1 MPPSWL
7 AWAAEVT
14 DVPIVRLSPWRH
26 RHTEVSTPSC
36 VGLRHDLV
44 LLGQPNGAVLVFER
58 ASGSLHRAFWLD
70 DSGDAVTALTA
81 SSDLLLV
88 GHSSGAVRLWSLSS
102 EKIRATAPLHAVA
115 DLHSSL
121 HRAAVRHVRFLPSS
135 TSTLAVSCDEAG
147 VAQLLKYE
155 GLTAYDQWSLRRR
168 RLLDGSSGPITAA
181 EAVTPPAFRTAAAG
195 AGVRAAASGSRV
207 DTNATLL
214 LVCTHRL
221 CMVIQITP
229 IVRLLHRVPMPPALQ
244 AEPLCA
250 WRRAWH
256 PPLDPA
262 SALER
267 SRLTGTSLPACWR
280 GGGDESLTSKSLTSR
295 RVGPFPA
302 AFVLSAG
309 ASLDLWSADDGR
321 AGEGP
326 AFRLAA
332 SVPLCSPARA
342 LSWLCC
348 GALLLLHRDGSLR
361 VYEEEPAE
369 DGGKAAIRFLEE
381 VPRVRVRAHVELS
394 HGAVTFAADEESLV
408 LLNVPAAGV
417 RASGAAESDSE
428 GPSLLPNT
436 APLVVRLQAWREQ
449 VSGLLRRGK
458 GRAALAS
465 LLRMLAHHRSKGL
478 LELAE
483 EAGSLCDVVSS
494 TGVSFLRAE
503 AAAVDLAAGEPTP
516 PHLAEACA
524 VAIEAAL
531 CAGTGPLHDLFRG
544 VAAEASPPGLPLVL
558 IDAAVPYALS
568 GALPVSAID
577 AAARQRESAID
588 GGGALD
594 LLLRALRL
602 GLASLHGASSSESA
616 EAAVQAFMASAAD
629 VCQRG
634 SDGSLD
640 ATARSLWS
648 RLLDALFPPDGP
660 LPQSH
665 LRRQCLRSIFSRRAA
680 AASLDDLLRT
690 ASVAGASLDD
700 FRSALV
706 EALTILRDQQGVL
719 LAATEL
725 QQHSLLAS
733 MESHRQQ
740 VVCGTSGWCC
750 PSGALDS
757 EVTPSAIVSTGSS
770 DGPIPSVATWSAYPS
785 TRDWQRRASGQHSR
799 RTGKTKTVPSNAV
812 LPASPE
818 VAKPLNLRW
827 S

>member
-1 MPPSWL
+1 MPPNWL

-14 DVPIVRLSPWRH
+14 DVPIVRLLPW

-44 LLGQPNGAVLVFER
+44 LLGQPSGAVLVFER
-58 ASGSLHRAFWLD
+58 ASGSLHRAFRLD

-102 EKIRATAPLHAVA
+102 ENVGATAALHAVA

-135 TSTLAVSCDEAG
+135 SSTLAVSCDEAG
-147 VAQLLKYE
+147 VAQLLEYE
-155 GLTAYDQWSLRRR
+155 GLTAYDEWSLRRR

-181 EAVTPPAFRTAAAG
+181 EAATPPAFRTAAAG

-207 DTNATLL
+207 DANATLL

-267 SRLTGTSLPACWR
+267 SRLTGTSLPVCWR
-280 GGGDESLTSKSLTSR
+280 GGGDESLTSR

-332 SVPLCSPARA
+332 SVPLSSPARA

-361 VYEEEPAE
+361 VYEEEPGE
-369 DGGKAAIRFLEE
+369 DGGKAAIRLLEE

-394 HGAVTFAADEESLV
+394 HGAVAFAADEESLV

-417 RASGAAESDSE
+417 RASGAAESDSD

-436 APLVVRLQAWREQ
+436 APLP
-449 VSGLLRRGK
+449 LR
-458 GRAALAS
+458 
-465 LLRMLAHHRSKGL
+465 
-478 LELAE
+478 
-483 EAGSLCDVVSS
+483 
-494 TGVSFLRAE
+494 
-503 AAAVDLAAGEPTP
+503 P
-516 PHLAEACA
+516 
-524 VAIEAAL
+524 
-531 CAGTGPLHDLFRG
+531 PLHPWHVQNAFRG
-544 VAAEASPPGLPLVL
+544 VHRRRRWWYGC
-558 IDAAVPYALS
+558 
-568 GALPVSAID
+568 
-577 AAARQRESAID
+577 RR
-588 GGGALD
+588 
-594 LLLRALRL
+594 
-602 GLASLHGASSSESA
+602 GAS
-616 EAAVQAFMASAAD
+616 
-629 VCQRG
+629 R
-634 SDGSLD
+634 
-640 ATARSLWS
+640 
-648 RLLDALFPPDGP
+648 
-660 LPQSH
+660 
-665 LRRQCLRSIFSRRAA
+665 
-680 AASLDDLLRT
+680 
-690 ASVAGASLDD
+690 
-700 FRSALV
+700 
-706 EALTILRDQQGVL
+706 
-719 LAATEL
+719 
-725 QQHSLLAS
+725 
-733 MESHRQQ
+733 
-740 VVCGTSGWCC
+740 
-750 PSGALDS
+750 
-757 EVTPSAIVSTGSS
+757 
-770 DGPIPSVATWSAYPS
+770 
-785 TRDWQRRASGQHSR
+785 
-799 RTGKTKTVPSNAV
+799 
-812 LPASPE
+812 
-818 VAKPLNLRW
+818 
-827 S
+827 

>member
-14 DVPIVRLSPWRH
+14 DVPIVRLLPW

-44 LLGQPNGAVLVFER
+44 LLGQPSGAVLVFER
-58 ASGSLHRAFWLD
+58 ASGSLHRAFRLD

-102 EKIRATAPLHAVA
+102 ENVGATAALHAVA

-135 TSTLAVSCDEAG
+135 SSTLAVSCDEAG
-147 VAQLLKYE
+147 VAQLLEYE
-155 GLTAYDQWSLRRR
+155 GLTAYDEWSLRRR

-181 EAVTPPAFRTAAAG
+181 EAATPPAFRTAAAG

-207 DTNATLL
+207 DANATLL

-229 IVRLLHRVPMPPALQ
+229 IVRLLHR
-244 AEPLCA
+244 
-250 WRRAWH
+250 
-256 PPLDPA
+256 
-262 SALER
+262 
-267 SRLTGTSLPACWR
+267 
-280 GGGDESLTSKSLTSR
+280 
-295 RVGPFPA
+295 
-302 AFVLSAG
+302 
-309 ASLDLWSADDGR
+309 SADDGR

-332 SVPLCSPARA
+332 SVPLSSPARA

-361 VYEEEPAE
+361 VYEEEPGE
-369 DGGKAAIRFLEE
+369 DGGKAAIRLLEE

-394 HGAVTFAADEESLV
+394 HGAVAFAADEESLV

-417 RASGAAESDSE
+417 RASGAAESDSD

-436 APLVVRLQAWREQ
+436 APLPLRPPLHPWHAPLVVRLQAWREQ

-465 LLRMLAHHRSKGL
+465 LLRMLAHHRSRGL

-503 AAAVDLAAGEPTP
+503 AAAVDPAAGEPTP

-544 VAAEASPPGLPLVL
+544 VAAEPSPPGLPLAL

-577 AAARQRESAID
+577 AAARQRESAA
-588 GGGALD
+588 ALD

-616 EAAVQAFMASAAD
+616 EAAVQAFVASAAD

-640 ATARSLWS
+640 AIA
-648 RLLDALFPPDGP
+648 
-660 LPQSH
+660 
-665 LRRQCLRSIFSRRAA
+665 
-680 AASLDDLLRT
+680 RT

-700 FRSALV
+700 FRSALL

-740 VVCGTSGWCC
+740 VVRGASGWCC

-757 EVTPSAIVSTGSS
+757 EVTPSAIVSNGSS
-770 DGPIPSVATWSAYPS
+770 RPIP
-785 TRDWQRRASGQHSR
+785 R
-799 RTGKTKTVPSNAV
+799 KTKTVPSNEAV